1 MRLPDKL
8 VLKSIYGESCVS
20 EERFKILAQHFRD
33 CFEREEMEFFSAPGR
48 TEIIGNHTDHN
59 GGKVIAASIDM
70 DTIGAALPNHSQKV
84 RIISEGYEDE
94 IVVDLSRLS
103 ETPKEQ
109 GTVSLVAGML
119 QAALELGFQVSGF
132 DAYVSTNVIRAAG
145 VSSSASFEM
154 LLCSMINY
162 FFNDGGM
169 SSTDYAR
176 IGQYAENNSWDKA
189 SGLMDQMACAVGGT
203 ILLDFSDKKKVQYQK
218 LDFSF
223 DQLGYDLII
232 VNTGKGHAD
241 LSHEYSSVP
250 EEMKEAAAVLGVDR
264 LCETDMDALLGC
276 LPKIK
281 NDRAIL
287 RSLHFFEENRRVEAA
302 LEAIEKEDAHRLLN
316 LLKESGDSSWEWLQN
331 CYPASQPEEQS
342 VSRILALTRLF
353 LNKIG
358 DGSCRVHGGG
368 FAGVIMSIVP
378 KKESKNYIHYISQYT
393 GADQVYPLNI
403 RAAGAVHLE

>member
-1 MRLPDKL
+1 
-8 VLKSIYGESCVS
+8 
-20 EERFKILAQHFRD
+20 
-33 CFEREEMEFFSAPGR
+33 
-48 TEIIGNHTDHN
+48 
-59 GGKVIAASIDM
+59 
-70 DTIGAALPNHSQKV
+70 
-84 RIISEGYEDE
+84 
-94 IVVDLSRLS
+94 
-103 ETPKEQ
+103 
-109 GTVSLVAGML
+109 
-119 QAALELGFQVSGF
+119 
-132 DAYVSTNVIRAAG
+132 
-145 VSSSASFEM
+145 
-154 LLCSMINY
+154 
-162 FFNDGGM
+162 
-169 SSTDYAR
+169 
-176 IGQYAENNSWDKA
+176 
-189 SGLMDQMACAVGGT
+189 MACAVGGT
-203 ILLDFSDKKKVQYQK
+203 ILLDFSDKKKVEYQK

-302 LEAIEKEDAHRLLN
+302 LEAIEKEDAHGLLE